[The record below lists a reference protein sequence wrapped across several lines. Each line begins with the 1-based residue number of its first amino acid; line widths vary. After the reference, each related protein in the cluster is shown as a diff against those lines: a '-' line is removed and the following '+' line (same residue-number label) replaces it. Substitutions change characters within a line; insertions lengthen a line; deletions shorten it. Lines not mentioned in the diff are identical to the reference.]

1 MNETPMLCWQTS
13 KSQLFEKVHQFF
25 LEDIYHYIKERK
37 KMCVLLPKV
46 LIFISLGRRV
56 PVDIKRGKTN
66 LNTLQET
73 MVPDLQTA
81 EGIYQSLF
89 RGRFTNFH
97 SFGTDA
103 LENNRVQCRNRD
115 NRFYSSFQICD
126 IFSELTNN
134 RNTLFQRALL
144 YYINETKR
152 LDV

>member
-1 MNETPMLCWQTS
+1 
-13 KSQLFEKVHQFF
+13 
-25 LEDIYHYIKERK
+25 
-37 KMCVLLPKV
+37 MCVLLPKV

-134 RNTLFQRALL
+134 RNTVSKGTIVL
-144 YYINETKR
+144 YKR
-152 LDV
+152 NKEIGCLTLMRNIFGESAFLVPGIIEFKT